1 MVNHNNYL
9 FIDFFLKN
17 GFNIPHSLTVS
28 NDKFVTSK
36 MKKYAPKLIFT
47 IFCMVF
53 KFDPYLIMIV
63 KVLLSSPPT
72 WN

>member
-36 MKKYAPKLIFT
+36 MKKICPETDFYYILYGF
-47 IFCMVF
+47 
-53 KFDPYLIMIV
+53 
-63 KVLLSSPPT
+63 
-72 WN
+72 